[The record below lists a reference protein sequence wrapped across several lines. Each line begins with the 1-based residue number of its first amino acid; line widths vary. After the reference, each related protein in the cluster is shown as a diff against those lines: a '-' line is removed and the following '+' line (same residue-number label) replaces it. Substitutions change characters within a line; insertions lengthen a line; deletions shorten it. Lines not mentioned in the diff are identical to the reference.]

1 MLLWTGIA
9 SKLSRRRGNEENPR
23 HRPRQVDLVD
33 QVKNNYE
40 IVNFRFV
47 LFCFVFQNSH
57 GTHSL
62 AYVRIQ
68 WPTNPYLKPEVESCI
83 PQL

>member
-1 MLLWTGIA
+1 VLLWAGIA

-40 IVNFRFV
+40 IVNFC
-47 LFCFVFQNSH
+47 LFVFFFFSNLD